1 MMRCLLLVSV
11 CAAVVG
17 ALGVSPAFSAEAKPR
32 ILTEKEAEMF
42 GNIVVNR
49 ETKRQNF
56 LVLERL
62 VADKRALWKVVSE
75 SLAKDHQL
83 KPDAAYTYIAA
94 DKTLYQLSTNNVAKG
109 KEPKRT
115 VVQKFKTDDESLS
128 LRQLMAN
135 RIQIENQ
142 LAVLLTLAEE
152 NREETLGWD
161 AHLRKTFNLKP
172 VARYEIKKRDDG
184 KIELLELPPAKDT
197 P

>member
-1 MMRCLLLVSV
+1 MKCFLSVSV
-11 CAAVVG
+11 CVAGAVMF
-17 ALGVSPAFSAEAKPR
+17 LVSPAFSAEAKPR
-32 ILTEKEAEMF
+32 ILTEKEAEVF
-42 GNIVVNR
+42 GTIVVNR

-62 VADKRALWKVVSE
+62 IADKQALWKIVSE

-94 DKTLYQLSTNNVAKG
+94 DKTLYLLSTNNVAKG

-115 VVQKFKTDDESLS
+115 VVQKFKTDAESMP
-128 LRQLMAN
+128 LRQLMAS

-142 LAVLLTLAEE
+142 FVVLNALAEE
-152 NREETLGWD
+152 NREETLAWD
-161 AHLRKTFNLKP
+161 AHLRKTFDLKP

-184 KIELLELPPAKDT
+184 AVELVELPAKEGD
-197 P
+197 

>member
-1 MMRCLLLVSV
+1 MSVSV
-11 CAAVVG
+11 CAVVSAV
-17 ALGVSPAFSAEAKPR
+17 LLSGVASASETKSR
-32 ILTEKEAEMF
+32 ILTEKEAEVF

-62 VADKRALWKVVSE
+62 IAEKQALWKIVAG
-75 SLAKDHQL
+75 SLEKEHQL
-83 KPDAAYTYIAA
+83 KPDATYTFTAA
-94 DKTLYQLSTNNVAKG
+94 DKTLYLVSTNNVPKG
-109 KEPKRT
+109 KEPKKT
-115 VVQKFKTDDESLS
+115 VVQKFKTDAESLP

-142 LAVLLTLAEE
+142 LVVLNGLAEE

-161 AHLRKTFNLKP
+161 AHLRKTFDLKP

-184 KIELLELPPAKDT
+184 AFELIELPAKDGD
-197 P
+197 